1 MEQLGRMTIPRL
13 SWQCLSGIS
22 TCGKERAWTFCC
34 LWAALVALSAW
45 GAWLQLPHPDHPALV
60 EKLRGA
66 CLERGDVTVL
76 PLQPFE
82 KSTDNLVGCPLER
95 KGGSPILKPTVAP
108 TYNNELLCSFP
119 STSSYIYYFWM
130 MEQFLNG
137 HSHCLPRRAIPK
149 TPPFKSPE

>member
-1 MEQLGRMTIPRL
+1 M
-13 SWQCLSGIS
+13 
-22 TCGKERAWTFCC
+22 
-34 LWAALVALSAW
+34 
-45 GAWLQLPHPDHPALV
+45 QLPHPDHPALV

-119 STSSYIYYFWM
+119 STSSYIYYF
-130 MEQFLNG
+130 
-137 HSHCLPRRAIPK
+137 
-149 TPPFKSPE
+149 